1 MTNRIKRFLIAGLS
15 AALVNLFFMV
25 LFVEA
30 FGFTTYILKNLANI
44 LSIEISILY
53 HFTVSRFWTWHDAP
67 RRKGKNLLGQFISF
81 HVVNITGMI
90 IRITTFAIL
99 DKLGMY
105 YILNVTVGICLAAAV
120 SFILYD
126 RIVFKRDIH

>member
-53 HFTVSRFWTWHDAP
+53 HFTVSRLWTWHDAP
-67 RRKGKNLLGQFISF
+67 RKKGKNLLGQFISF

-90 IRITTFAIL
+90 IRIITFAVL

-105 YILNVTVGICLAAAV
+105 YILNVTVGICLAATV
-120 SFILYD
+120 SFVLYD
-126 RIVFKRDIH
+126 RIVFKRDIQ

>member
-1 MTNRIKRFLIAGLS
+1 LTNRIKRFLIAGLS

-25 LFVEA
+25 LFVEV
-30 FGFTTYILKNLANI
+30 FGFTTYFLKNVANI

-53 HFTVSRFWTWHDAP
+53 HFVVSRVWTWHDAP
-67 RRKGKNLLGQFISF
+67 RKKGRNLLGQFISF

-90 IRITTFAIL
+90 IRIITFAVL

-105 YILNVTVGICLAAAV
+105 YILNVTVGICFAAAV
-120 SFILYD
+120 SFFLYD
-126 RIVFKRDIH
+126 RIVFKRDIQ

>member
-1 MTNRIKRFLIAGLS
+1 MTNRIKRFLFAGLS

-25 LFVEA
+25 LFVEV
-30 FGFTTYILKNLANI
+30 FGFTTYILKNAANI

-53 HFTVSRFWTWHDAP
+53 HFIISRLWTWHDAP
-67 RRKGKNLLGQFISF
+67 RKKGKNFLGQFISF

-90 IRITTFAIL
+90 IRVMAFAVL
-99 DKLGMY
+99 EKLGVF
-105 YILNVTVGICLAAAV
+105 YIFNVTIGICLAAAV

-126 RIVFKRDIH
+126 RIVFKRDIQ

>member
-1 MTNRIKRFLIAGLS
+1 MTNRIKRFFIAGLS

-53 HFTVSRFWTWHDAP
+53 HFTVSRLWTWHDAP
-67 RRKGKNLLGQFISF
+67 RKKGKNLLGQFISF

-90 IRITTFAIL
+90 IRIITFAVL

-120 SFILYD
+120 SFVLYD
-126 RIVFKRDIH
+126 RIVFKRDIQ

>member
-25 LFVEA
+25 LLVEV
-30 FGFTTYILKNLANI
+30 FGFTTYLLKNAANI

-53 HFTVSRFWTWHDAP
+53 HFLVSRLWTWYDAP
-67 RRKGKNLLGQFISF
+67 RKKGKNLLGQFISF

-90 IRITTFAIL
+90 IRVIAFAVL
-99 DKLGMY
+99 ETLGIF
-105 YILNVTVGICLAAAV
+105 YILNVTIGICLAAV
-120 SFILYD
+120 ISFFLYD
-126 RIVFKRDIH
+126 RIVFKRDIQ

>member
-30 FGFTTYILKNLANI
+30 FGFTTYVLKNVANI

-53 HFTVSRFWTWHDAP
+53 HFMVSRLWTWHDAP
-67 RRKGKNLLGQFISF
+67 RKKGKNLLGQFISF
-81 HVVNITGMI
+81 HVVNITGII
-90 IRITTFAIL
+90 IRVFAFAVL
-99 DKLGMY
+99 DKLGVF
-105 YILNVTVGICLAAAV
+105 YIINGTIGICLAAAV

-126 RIVFKRDIH
+126 RIVFKRDIQ